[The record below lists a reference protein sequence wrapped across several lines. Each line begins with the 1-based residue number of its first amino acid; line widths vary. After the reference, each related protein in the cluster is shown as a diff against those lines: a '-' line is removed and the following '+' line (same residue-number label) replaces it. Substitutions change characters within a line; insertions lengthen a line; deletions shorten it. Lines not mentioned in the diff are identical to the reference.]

1 MSSKSARVSEG
12 WVYDPAVPNSEIQL
26 DTPAWFAWLET
37 EHTRQFSYPLF
48 DPVCGYIVGFMTVR
62 KERRVRGGNYWS
74 VFRREGRQVRKIYL
88 GRSEMLTQSRLA
100 AIAESLRTGQ
110 AARGRARAKN
120 GGEAPP

>member
-12 WVYDPAVPNSEIQL
+12 WVYDPAVPDSEIQL

-74 VFRREGRQVRKIYL
+74 VFRRAGRQVRKCYL
-88 GRSEMLTQSRLA
+88 GRSEKLTQSRLA
-100 AIAESLRTGQ
+100 AIAEALRTEQTASGRTQ
-110 AARGRARAKN
+110 AGNDADTSH
-120 GGEAPP
+120 